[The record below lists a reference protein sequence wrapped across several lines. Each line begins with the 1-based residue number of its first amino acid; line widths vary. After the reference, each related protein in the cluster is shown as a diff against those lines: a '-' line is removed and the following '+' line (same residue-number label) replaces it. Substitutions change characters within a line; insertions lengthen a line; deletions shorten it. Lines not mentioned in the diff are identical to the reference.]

1 MSDLIRH
8 VRHKTCIVNFTTPF
22 LDLVLSSLLAILF
35 PRALRFFWSRGL
47 VRFKLSRVALGT
59 KAVMRRRG
67 RRALGSIGNT
77 HVTSSTQRDKGR
89 QKKRTERSLISEGG
103 EGDALPLSSASGP
116 PGAHQKVCSR
126 LETRLENF
134 PFLTTEYM
142 RWCEHNANPMFVKP
156 CNLTLPPRREEE
168 SGPWERSRNF
178 SSEARSRVCIR

>member
-8 VRHKTCIVNFTTPF
+8 VRHKTCIINFTTPF
-22 LDLVLSSLLAILF
+22 LDLVLSSLQAI

-67 RRALGSIGNT
+67 RRALGSIENT

-103 EGDALPLSSASGP
+103 EGDALSLSSASGWSP
-116 PGAHQKVCSR
+116 WCWPKGLQPSGNEIRKFSISHDRIHALVRTQRESHVC
-126 LETRLENF
+126 
-134 PFLTTEYM
+134 
-142 RWCEHNANPMFVKP
+142 
-156 CNLTLPPRREEE
+156 
-168 SGPWERSRNF
+168 
-178 SSEARSRVCIR
+178 

>member
-8 VRHKTCIVNFTTPF
+8 VRHKTCIINFTTPF
-22 LDLVLSSLLAILF
+22 LDLVLSSFKAILF

-103 EGDALPLSSASGP
+103 DGDALPLSSASGRSP
-116 PGAHQKVCSR
+116 WCWPKGLQPSGNEIRKFSISHDRIHALVRTQRESHVC
-126 LETRLENF
+126 
-134 PFLTTEYM
+134 
-142 RWCEHNANPMFVKP
+142 
-156 CNLTLPPRREEE
+156 
-168 SGPWERSRNF
+168 
-178 SSEARSRVCIR
+178 

>member
-8 VRHKTCIVNFTTPF
+8 VRHKTCIINFTTPF
-22 LDLVLSSLLAILF
+22 LDLVLSSLHAI

-67 RRALGSIGNT
+67 RRALWSIGNK

-103 EGDALPLSSASGP
+103 EGDALSLSSASGRSP
-116 PGAHQKVCSR
+116 WCWPKGLRPSGNEIRKFSISHDRIHALVRTQRESHVC
-126 LETRLENF
+126 
-134 PFLTTEYM
+134 
-142 RWCEHNANPMFVKP
+142 
-156 CNLTLPPRREEE
+156 
-168 SGPWERSRNF
+168 
-178 SSEARSRVCIR
+178 

>member
-8 VRHKTCIVNFTTPF
+8 VRHKTCIINFTTPF
-22 LDLVLSSLLAILF
+22 LDLVLSSLQAI

-77 HVTSSTQRDKGR
+77 HVTSSTQRDQDR

-103 EGDALPLSSASGP
+103 EGDALSLSSASGRP
-116 PGAHQKVCSR
+116 IPLV
-126 LETRLENF
+126 
-134 PFLTTEYM
+134 LTK
-142 RWCEHNANPMFVKP
+142 RFAAVWK
-156 CNLTLPPRREEE
+156 RD
-168 SGPWERSRNF
+168 
-178 SSEARSRVCIR
+178 